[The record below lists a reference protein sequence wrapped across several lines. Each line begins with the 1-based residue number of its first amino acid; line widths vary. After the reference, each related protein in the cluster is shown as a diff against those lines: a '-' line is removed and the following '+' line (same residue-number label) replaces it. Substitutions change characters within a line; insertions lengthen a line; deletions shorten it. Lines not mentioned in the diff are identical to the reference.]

1 MDEAALIEELK
12 KGRFFACLDVTSPEP
27 PSVDNPLRTLPN
39 VILTPHMAGGHTM
52 QNRSLM
58 GRNTIKEVYNYLTK
72 GLIAY
77 EVRGEMLSHMA

>member
-1 MDEAALIEELK
+1 
-12 KGRFFACLDVTSPEP
+12 
-27 PSVDNPLRTLPN
+27 
-39 VILTPHMAGGHTM
+39 M

-58 GRNTIKEVYNYLTK
+58 GRNAIKEVYNYLTK